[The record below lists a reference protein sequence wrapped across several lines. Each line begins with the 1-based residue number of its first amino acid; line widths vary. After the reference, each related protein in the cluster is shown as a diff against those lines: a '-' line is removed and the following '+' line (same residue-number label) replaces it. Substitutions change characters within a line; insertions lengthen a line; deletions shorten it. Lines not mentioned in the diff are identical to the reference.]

1 MSVPMVPPGKP
12 GRWQEEAGSTGEN
25 GGSLRAA
32 LVAWSSPVPG
42 LKRIL
47 GGHKSNSVLAHYPLR

>member
-1 MSVPMVPPGKP
+1 MPVVPPGKP
-12 GRWQEEAGSTGEN
+12 GRWQEEAMNTCEN

-32 LVAWSSPVPG
+32 LVTGSFSPMPG

-47 GGHKSNSVLAHYPLR
+47 GGHKVQLGPGAIPS

>member
-1 MSVPMVPPGKP
+1 MPVVPPGKS
-12 GRWQEEAGSTGEN
+12 GRWQEETMNTCEN

-32 LVAWSSPVPG
+32 LVTWSSSPMPG

-47 GGHKSNSVLAHYPLR
+47 GGPKVQLGAIPS